1 MMRIS
6 QHVVKIKV
14 KINLYVENKNENF
27 EVLTA
32 QNRIPIVLE
41 NLISQT
47 EVSLGRILVFI

>member
-32 QNRIPIVLE
+32 QNRIPVVLE

-47 EVSLGRILVFI
+47 EVSLGRILIFI

>member
-32 QNRIPIVLE
+32 QNRIPVVLE